1 MNIFKQVCCV
11 GFLSLAVGI
20 GPMVAA
26 QPGPMSPGP
35 VPFATYDKD
44 GDGRISEAEFNAV
57 RKARQKEKASRGGAM
72 RGAPAA
78 PSFDQFDSDGDGQLT
93 PGELMAGQRSQAA
106 QRSAE
111 GRNMGKGKGMG
122 QGPGM
127 NRPAF
132 EDYDMDGNGAI
143 SEQEFNKA
151 RGERISDRASE
162 GYAMRNLGRAPT
174 FAEIDSNGDG
184 EISPAEFAEHQQS
197 RP

>member
-1 MNIFKQVCCV
+1 MNTLKQLCYV
-11 GFLSLAVGI
+11 GFLGLAVGSS
-20 GPMVAA
+20 PMVAA
-26 QPGPMSPGP
+26 QPGAMSRGP
-35 VPFATYDKD
+35 VPFATYDQN

-57 RKARQKEKASRGGAM
+57 REARQKESASRGGAM
-72 RGAPAA
+72 RGAAGA
-78 PSFDQFDSDGDGQLT
+78 PSFDQFDRDGDGQLT
-93 PGELMAGQRSQAA
+93 PAELMAGQRNQAA

-132 EDYDMDGNGAI
+132 EDYDIDGNGAI

-162 GYAMRNLGRAPT
+162 DYAMRNLGRAPA